1 MAAFIVFE
9 GGEGAGKSTQ
19 ARLLA
24 RHLSREGYSVVST
37 REPGGTGL
45 GEAARRWLKTRP
57 GLTPLAEILL
67 ISAARAQHLK
77 EVISPALNSGQ
88 IVVCDRFT
96 ASSVA
101 YQGYGRGLELE
112 LIHGLNKA
120 STGGLEPDLN
130 LFMEIPVKIGLA
142 RKKGGQGD
150 VFERDVFE
158 RDVFESEAVEF
169 HERVRAG
176 YLAMASEHPDRW
188 RVVDGTLEK
197 RDLAKQ
203 IWKGVEALLR
213 NSGGAGRYSD

>member
-24 RHLSREGYSVVST
+24 RHLSREGYRVVST

-67 ISAARAQHLK
+67 ISAARAQHVK
-77 EVISPALNSGQ
+77 EAISPALNSGQ

-120 STGGLEPDLN
+120 STGGLEPDLT

-150 VFERDVFE
+150 VCE

-197 RDLAKQ
+197 RDLARQ
-203 IWKGVEALLR
+203 IWTGVKALLR
-213 NSGGAGRYSD
+213 DGGGAGRYRD